1 VSDGSEKLPAAVVVK
16 RGWTIWPW
24 LIPIGAAVTLAVF
37 AWQAL
42 AMRGPLVTIE
52 FADGNGIAPGDP
64 VSFRGVRVGDVT
76 AVRLSEH
83 LSKVAVEARL
93 HRDAAGLAA
102 EDSQWW
108 IVRPEI
114 SAARV
119 SGLDAL
125 LGPRYL
131 EVSPGSGGVKYK
143 FAGLD
148 HSPGGGRDAQSAAT
162 GALELVLEASQRG
175 SLAVDSPV
183 LYRGMRVG
191 SVRSM
196 ALGGTAQTVDVVV
209 VIDAEYRALVRANS
223 KFWSAGGIGVDFG
236 LMRGLSVRA
245 GSLESLV
252 VGAVAFA
259 TPTKIGDEV
268 ESGHRFPLAAES
280 KQEWMEWSPAVPQ
293 GKQGG

>member
-1 VSDGSEKLPAAVVVK
+1 MSEGSDPLPAAIIVK
-16 RGWTIWPW
+16 RGWSIWPW
-24 LIPIGAAVTLAVF
+24 LVPLGAAFTLAVF

-42 AMRGPLVTIE
+42 AMRGPLVKIE
-52 FADGNGIAPGDP
+52 FSDGAGIAAGDP
-64 VSFRGVRVGDVT
+64 VSYRGVRVGDVT
-76 AVRLSEH
+76 AVKLGDH
-83 LSKVAVEARL
+83 LTKVVVEARL
-93 HRDAAGLAA
+93 RRDAAGLAA
-102 EDSQWW
+102 EGSQWW

-114 SAARV
+114 SAGRV
-119 SGLDAL
+119 AGLEAL

-131 EVSPGSGGVKYK
+131 EVIPGNGPVKRA

-148 HSPGGGRDAQSAAT
+148 HSPGGGRDAQSAAS
-162 GALELVLEASQRG
+162 GALEVILEAQQRG

-191 SVRSM
+191 SVRSIS
-196 ALGGTAQTVDVVV
+196 LGGTSQSVDVVA
-209 VIDAEYRALVRANS
+209 VIDAEYRSLVRANS

-259 TPTKIGDEV
+259 TPTKLGDEI
-268 ESGHRFPLAAES
+268 ENSHRFPLAAES
-280 KQEWMEWSPAVPQ
+280 KQEWLDWSPAVPL
-293 GKQGG
+293 GKKE